1 MKLSIVATMYRSAEY
16 VEPFCDRITAAVQ
29 QITDDFEIVLV
40 NDGSP
45 DDALQRAI
53 ARAEQDPRVSV
64 VDLSRNFGH
73 HKAMMTG
80 LAHTDGD
87 LVYLIDID
95 LEEQPEWIIPFHRQ
109 LKEQSCDMVY
119 GQQETRRGAWWERWS
134 GQWFYILVNYL
145 TRLDLPQNIVT
156 ARLMTR
162 RYVDALLRFEE
173 REFFIAGLWQLA
185 GFDQRPRIVQKLAG
199 SETTY
204 NLRRKLSILVQMVTS
219 FSAAPLAMTFY
230 FGLFIATGAG
240 LYTAYLVVNAL
251 FLSNPMP
258 GWTSVMA
265 SVWLLGGIIIALIG
279 MIGIYLAKVFSE
291 TKKRPYTIVRRVYKR
306 NRFDPVTQYVRDSQ

>member
-16 VEPFCDRITAAVQ
+16 VEPFCDRIAAAARK
-29 QITDDFEIVLV
+29 ITDDFEIVLV

-95 LEEQPEWIIPFHRQ
+95 LEELPEWIIPFHHQ
-109 LKEQSCDMVY
+109 LTEQSCDVVY
-119 GQQETRRGAWWERWS
+119 GQQEIRRGGAWERWS

-185 GFDQRPRIVQKLAG
+185 GFDQQPQIVQKLAG

-204 NLRRKLSILVQMVTS
+204 NLRRKFSILVQMVTS
-219 FSAAPLAMTFY
+219 FSAAPLALTFY

-279 MIGIYLAKVFSE
+279 MIGIYLAKIFAE
-291 TKKRPYTIVRRVYKR
+291 TKKRPYTIVRQVYR
-306 NRFDPVTQYVRDSQ
+306 HGGSQLPTPDSGASR